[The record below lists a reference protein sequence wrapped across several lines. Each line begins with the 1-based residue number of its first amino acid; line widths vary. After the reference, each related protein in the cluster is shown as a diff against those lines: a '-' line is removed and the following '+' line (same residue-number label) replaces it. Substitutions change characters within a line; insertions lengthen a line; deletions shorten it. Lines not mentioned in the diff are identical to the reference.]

1 MGPHFLQHYKLPEC
15 VFDLLEEH
23 VVGPKVVVDDDVK
36 HPLGPE
42 GFPDSSLPDRLKGC
56 ELRNQNVP
64 ILVAAVILNRFDQCL
79 KLLN

>member
-1 MGPHFLQHYKLPEC
+1 MLVLS
-15 VFDLLEEH
+15 VVNLLEEH

-56 ELRNQNVP
+56 EFRNQNVP
-64 ILVAAVILNRFDQCL
+64 ILVAAVFLNRFDQCL
-79 KLLN
+79 KLLKLMLAL